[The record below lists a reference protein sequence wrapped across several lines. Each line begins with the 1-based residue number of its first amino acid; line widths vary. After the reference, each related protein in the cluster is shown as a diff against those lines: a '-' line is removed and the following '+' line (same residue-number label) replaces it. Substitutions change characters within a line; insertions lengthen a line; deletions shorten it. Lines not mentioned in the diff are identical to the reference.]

1 MGKEEKKKKAFHVDS
16 TPLLRLSSG
25 VNPPPIIQFNNCIF
39 SYFRKV
45 RTREKKKT
53 VVERMKRW
61 ARRGKREEKGKRRGG
76 GSSAG

>member
-25 VNPPPIIQFNNCIF
+25 VNPTRIIFHLIIIAFF

-45 RTREKKKT
+45 RTRSEEEEEDDDG
-53 VVERMKRW
+53 VVELMKRW
-61 ARRGKREEKGKRRGG
+61 PRGG
-76 GSSAG
+76 RR